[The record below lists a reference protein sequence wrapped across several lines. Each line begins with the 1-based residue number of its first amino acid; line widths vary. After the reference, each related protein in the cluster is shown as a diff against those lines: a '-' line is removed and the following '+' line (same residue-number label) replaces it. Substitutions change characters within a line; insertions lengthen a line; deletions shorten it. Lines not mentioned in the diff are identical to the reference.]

1 MASAHEMYRQHVYSL
16 LAAPG
21 VIQALKMQ
29 TRWVCRAYMNLAE
42 LFAHQGD
49 LQQARFFYQKGLS
62 VAQQHHWREGEAA
75 ASLNL
80 GQLLRE

>member
-1 MASAHEMYRQHVYSL
+1 
-16 LAAPG
+16 
-21 VIQALKMQ
+21 
-29 TRWVCRAYMNLAE
+29 MNLAE
-42 LFAHQGD
+42 LFAHQGN

-80 GQLLRE
+80 GPLLRE

>member
-1 MASAHEMYRQHVYSL
+1 MYRQHVYSL

-21 VIQALKMQ
+21 VVYALKIWTPCM
-29 TRWVCRAYMNLAE
+29 CRAYMNLAE
-42 LFAHQGD
+42 LFAHQGK

-62 VAQQHHWREGEAA
+62 VAQQHRWREGEAT